1 MIDGLGWARLVVV
14 GLLTTAVAAT
24 TAHAARVA
32 IQVPHVDS
40 ESTVSDGRRNK
51 FHDTLAAGLK
61 EAAGTDTTLVTAEE
75 VRFALGDRPEL
86 LGCSEGTCLRQV
98 AELLKVDRLIVAT
111 IGIKSAVGGSAYKI
125 GLHVYDRS
133 GTALPI
139 VGSESCGDDSD
150 GCNLARAF
158 DALKRST
165 ASIASQLSKPTVP
178 ERIQT
183 QSDERAAE
191 AKAAQAKPAA
201 PDLTLKDPT
210 TPEAAPQPSPYAKV
224 YRYGWIAAA
233 AATGA
238 FVIGSIPFL
247 VFAARENQITC
258 AAGTPRNQCPTV
270 YTGNLGPGLGLLLG
284 GGLISAGAFA
294 VLFYLD
300 RREQKRMSGARHAIL
315 ELPLVH
321 VGSDGLALS
330 LGGHF

>member
-14 GLLTTAVAAT
+14 GLLTTTVAAT

-32 IQVPHVDS
+32 IQIPHVDS
-40 ESTVSDGRRNK
+40 ESTVSEGRRNK

-61 EAAGTDTTLVTAEE
+61 DAAGTDTTVVTAEE
-75 VRFALGDRPEL
+75 VRFALGDHPEL
-86 LGCSEGTCLRQV
+86 LGCSEGACLRQV
-98 AELLKVDRLIVAT
+98 AEMLKVDRLIVAT

-150 GCNLARAF
+150 GCNLSRAF
-158 DALKRST
+158 EALKRST
-165 ASIASQLSKPTVP
+165 ASIAGQLSKPTLP
-178 ERIQT
+178 ERLQT
-183 QSDERAAE
+183 QSDE
-191 AKAAQAKPAA
+191 KAAQAKPASA
-201 PDLTLKDPT
+201 EPVLKDPT
-210 TPEAAPQPSPYAKV
+210 VPDVAPQPSPYAKV

-284 GGLISAGAFA
+284 GGLVSAGAFA

-315 ELPLVH
+315 DLPVVH
-321 VGSDGLALS
+321 VGGDGLALS